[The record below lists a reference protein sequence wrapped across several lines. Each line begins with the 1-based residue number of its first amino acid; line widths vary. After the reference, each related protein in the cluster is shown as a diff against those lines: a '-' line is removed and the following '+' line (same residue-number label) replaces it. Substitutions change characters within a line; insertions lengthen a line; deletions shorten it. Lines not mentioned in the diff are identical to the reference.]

1 MIYFFCFIPP
11 TLGARYEF
19 LYFEI
24 GLCFKHALT
33 ACVNNWRCHV
43 FPVARSTIMNEINVT
58 MKSHG
63 MSIDARHVMLLA
75 DLMTYKV
82 TSIHIHCLFIHIV
95 EHFGLYLL
103 GPPLLQ
109 TLHVYL
115 FWTGVGR
122 GGGGLQME
130 LLSIWKAFALSVNS
144 VKCRTASFLDRSR
157 FQRLWNI
164 SVSKRIFLSQAR
176 QCGRV
181 FRALDSQSGG
191 PGFGSRSCH
200 LLDLFSDIS
209 SSNSRPRL

>member
-1 MIYFFCFIPP
+1 
-11 TLGARYEF
+11 
-19 LYFEI
+19 
-24 GLCFKHALT
+24 
-33 ACVNNWRCHV
+33 
-43 FPVARSTIMNEINVT
+43 MNEINVT

-82 TSIHIHCLFIHIV
+82 TSIHNHCLFIHSV

-115 FWTGVGR
+115 FWKGVGR
-122 GGGGLQME
+122 GGSPNGTPFHLEGFHLVRQFREVSDCFVPWSEAVSASMEYLGLE
-130 LLSIWKAFALSVNS
+130 EN
-144 VKCRTASFLDRSR
+144 
-157 FQRLWNI
+157 
-164 SVSKRIFLSQAR
+164 FLSQGK
-176 QCGRV
+176 QCGLV
-181 FRALDSQSGG
+181 VSTLDSQSGG

>member
-1 MIYFFCFIPP
+1 
-11 TLGARYEF
+11 
-19 LYFEI
+19 
-24 GLCFKHALT
+24 
-33 ACVNNWRCHV
+33 
-43 FPVARSTIMNEINVT
+43 MNEINVT

-82 TSIHIHCLFIHIV
+82 TSIHIHYLFIHSV

-103 GPPLLQ
+103 PLLE
-109 TLHVYL
+109 
-115 FWTGVGR
+115 
-122 GGGGLQME
+122 GGGASNRTPFHLEGFR
-130 LLSIWKAFALSVNS
+130 LLRQFR
-144 VKCRTASFLDRSR
+144 KCRTASFLDQSR

-164 SVSKRIFLSQAR
+164 SVSKRIFRSQAR

-181 FRALDSQSGG
+181 FRTLDSQSGG
-191 PGFGSRSCH
+191 PGCGSRSCH